1 MDEPFG
7 ALDALTRD
15 RLHVELEHIWAT
27 TGKTIV
33 FVTHNVREAIAL
45 GDRVLVFAPRSWR
58 CCTRRSARLREGAM
72 ARDSIRRSARR
83 SGLSREALR
92 PWLRRLAFYL
102 LLLGLWEAVARAGI
116 WPPYLFPGP
125 SAVFET
131 LLKGLGKGTFIA
143 GTLVSLRRLVIG
155 YGISLGLGLTI
166 GLLIGR
172 IKLLDETLGSLV
184 LGLQALPSVCWLPLA
199 ILWFGLSERAII
211 FVVVLGA
218 LFSIILGVDAGV
230 KNTPPIYLKAAHT
243 LGAHGPAIYT
253 QVVLPAALPAILSGL
268 KQGWSF
274 AWRSLMAGEL
284 LYFTLS
290 LGNLLQT
297 GRDLND
303 AAQVMAVMLLIIVVG
318 VSLDQI
324 FFAPVERHVRERW
337 GLNT

>member
-1 MDEPFG
+1 MPNETRTPSRQFG
-7 ALDALTRD
+7 
-15 RLHVELEHIWAT
+15 I
-27 TGKTIV
+27 
-33 FVTHNVREAIAL
+33 
-45 GDRVLVFAPRSWR
+45 
-58 CCTRRSARLREGAM
+58 
-72 ARDSIRRSARR
+72 
-83 SGLSREALR
+83 SRESLT

-102 LLLGLWEAVARAGI
+102 VLLALWEGVARAGF
-116 WPPYLFPGP
+116 WPEYLFPGP
-125 SAVFET
+125 FTVLET
-131 LLKGLGKGTFIA
+131 LIRGLRKGTFVTA
-143 GTLVSLRRLVIG
+143 TLVSLRRLAIG
-155 YGISLGLGLTI
+155 YGISLVLGLTL

-172 IKLLDETLGSLV
+172 IKALNETLGSLV

-218 LFSIILGVDAGV
+218 LFSIILGVEAGV
-230 KNTPPIYLKAAHT
+230 KNTPPLYLKAAHT
-243 LGAHGPAIYT
+243 LGAHGIAIYT

-303 AAQVMAVMLLIIVVG
+303 AAQVMAVMVMIIIVG
-318 VSLDQI
+318 VSLDQSI
-324 FFAPVERHVRERW
+324 FAPLERRVRERW
-337 GLNT
+337 GLG